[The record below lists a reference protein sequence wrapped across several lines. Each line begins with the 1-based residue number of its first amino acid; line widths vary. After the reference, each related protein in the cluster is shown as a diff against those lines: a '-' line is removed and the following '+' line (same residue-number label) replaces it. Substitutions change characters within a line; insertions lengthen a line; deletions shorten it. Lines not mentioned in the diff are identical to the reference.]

1 MKQKMLAKW
10 FSMLSVLIILL
21 GVSVPQAKAEI
32 VHKEKFQIKWSYS
45 KLKHREIKTGT
56 LKGASGSIEYCL
68 SLNLPSPNGQ
78 DLPEMGRATDEVYRV
93 LLNGY
98 PQKSPAELGVST
110 PEEAYY
116 ATQLAVWITL
126 GQLQVDELVPQSQQ
140 IHTLMKQLVEKSKNG
155 EESQN
160 VFFNVNSPDSQNVKQ
175 NGDYLETGLYTIQT
189 NAVSG
194 TYTIEG
200 ENAPAGIQLLNENG
214 EKKTTFSINEKFK
227 ILIPKNTASGDFK
240 FRIKSTLT
248 NLQAIT
254 FDGKRSIQNTTTL
267 LQRSKE
273 EMSTE
278 LAVKWETLGSL
289 KIMKS
294 DEKKQPLKG
303 AVFEVVSEKG
313 DIQKQITS
321 DDTGVAELHQLPI
334 GTYFVKEVQAPEGYV
349 LDPTIKKIE
358 VQTNEGVLLEVENKH
373 VQGELEISKVDFAD
387 HNKKLSNAEFT
398 IYNKQGEEVAKG
410 KTDTN
415 GVITFKLPYGTYTY
429 KETLAPEG
437 YILNENTFS
446 FEIKEDGQIV
456 KHIVENKKTPVPEVP
471 KEMLGSLKIMKFDE
485 KKQPLKGAVFEVVSE
500 KGDIQKQITSND
512 TGVAELR
519 QLPIGTYFVKEV
531 QAPEGYVLDP
541 TIKKVNVQTNE
552 SALLEVE
559 NKRMQG
565 ELEISKVDFADHNK
579 KLSNAEFTIYNKQG
593 EEVAKG
599 KTDTNGVIT
608 FKLPYGTYTYK
619 ETLAPEGYILNEN
632 TFSFEIKEDGQIV
645 KHIVENKKTPVPEV
659 PKEMLGSLKIMKF
672 DEKKQPLKGAVFEV
686 VSEKGDI
693 QKQITSNDTGV
704 AELRQ
709 LPIGTY
715 FVKEVQA
722 PEGYVLDPTIKKVNV
737 QTNESALLEV
747 ENKRMQGELEISKV
761 DFADHN
767 KNLSNAEF
775 TVYNKQG
782 EEVAKGK
789 TDANGVITFKL
800 PYGTYTYKE
809 TLAPEGYILSEN
821 IFSLEINE
829 DGQIVKH
836 IVENQK
842 KPISKLPDPPETLE
856 YEITVA
862 PHLVANTVSTIQSET
877 LVNKITADPQ
887 PVAKTVSTI
896 KHNQSKTV
904 NNEITADPQPVA
916 KTVSKNTKSLPSTG
930 SEFPFL
936 PLFGIGLI
944 ITGSYVFKM
953 RY

>member
-349 LDPTIKKIE
+349 LDPTIKKVN
-358 VQTNEGVLLEVENKH
+358 VQTNESALLEVENKRM
-373 VQGELEISKVDFAD
+373 QGELEISKVDFAD

-398 IYNKQGEEVAKG
+398 IYNKQGEEVTKG
-410 KTDTN
+410 KTDAN

-593 EEVAKG
+593 EEV
-599 KTDTNGVIT
+599 T
-608 FKLPYGTYTYK
+608 
-619 ETLAPEGYILNEN
+619 
-632 TFSFEIKEDGQIV
+632 
-645 KHIVENKKTPVPEV
+645 
-659 PKEMLGSLKIMKF
+659 
-672 DEKKQPLKGAVFEV
+672 
-686 VSEKGDI
+686 
-693 QKQITSNDTGV
+693 
-704 AELRQ
+704 
-709 LPIGTY
+709 
-715 FVKEVQA
+715 
-722 PEGYVLDPTIKKVNV
+722 
-737 QTNESALLEV
+737 
-747 ENKRMQGELEISKV
+747 
-761 DFADHN
+761 
-767 KNLSNAEF
+767 
-775 TVYNKQG
+775 
-782 EEVAKGK
+782 KGK

-904 NNEITADPQPVA
+904 NNEITADPQHIE

-936 PLFGIGLI
+936 PLLGIGLI
-944 ITGSYVFKM
+944 IAGGYVLKM
-953 RY
+953 R